1 MLSLASCSTY
11 RRSLSI
17 KIFLK
22 SYILLASEEKQPE
35 HFFFPLQ
42 KYVLH
47 EMEIDSFLYT

>member
-22 SYILLASEEKQPE
+22 SYILLTSEEKQPE
-35 HFFFPLQ
+35 HFFFFPLY
-42 KYVLH
+42 KNMYY
-47 EMEIDSFLYT
+47 MKRK